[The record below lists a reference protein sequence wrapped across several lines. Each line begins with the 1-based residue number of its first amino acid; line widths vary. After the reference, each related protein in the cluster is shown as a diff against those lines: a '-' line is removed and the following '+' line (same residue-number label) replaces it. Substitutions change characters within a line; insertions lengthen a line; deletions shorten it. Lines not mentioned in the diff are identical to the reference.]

1 MSEFPSAEGARRA
14 RLDGRSIDSPRPVDG
29 DRRGDRDP
37 SGRSDA
43 AVERRATEQG
53 GTGSRR
59 DLSDPCELPFLD
71 AGAASLAE
79 VSGPPSGRITVTTEA
94 GFWAVTW
101 RYSTST
107 NRPGLRSP
115 TPKRGPF
122 SADFDFPAR
131 DLDLAASDVE
141 SSSSRASSGVA
152 APLLVSS
159 VGERN
164 RVSTRVSGPTSTMTV
179 VSGETGCPL
188 VATEFLPFLGVLP
201 GRLA

>member
-1 MSEFPSAEGARRA
+1 MPAWRITSRAGASECVWTSRA
-14 RLDGRSIDSPRPVDG
+14 
-29 DRRGDRDP
+29 
-37 SGRSDA
+37 
-43 AVERRATEQG
+43 
-53 GTGSRR
+53 
-59 DLSDPCELPFLD
+59 DLSLRVPFLD

-79 VSGPPSGRITVTTEA
+79 VSGPPIGRITVTTEA

-107 NRPGLRSP
+107 KRPGLRSP

-131 DLDLAASDVE
+131 DLELSASGVE

-164 RVSTRVSGPTSTMTV
+164 RVSTRVSGPTSTRTV
-179 VSGETGCPL
+179 VSGETGCPR
-188 VATEFLPFLGVLP
+188 VAIEFFPSSASFLADFVTSSV
-201 GRLA
+201 A